1 MLVEEETGQD
11 VKILNIDEEEKVDI
25 NLVFIEM
32 GKLKEKV
39 EEMNN
44 QEKIDKGVYQKMMI
58 IDELE
63 QMDKLKFLQDFI

>member
-44 QEKIDKGVYQKMMI
+44 QEKIHKGRYQNMMV
-58 IDELE
+58 IDEIE
-63 QMDKLKFLQDFI
+63 KWTNSNFCRI